1 MLAQEM
7 IAARILIVD
16 DEPEDV
22 ATLADLLKKA
32 GFQEIVTST
41 ESSAAVRLY
50 EESNPDIVLL
60 DLHMPEPDGLQVM
73 QEIYERET
81 ADIKPPIVIFTNEVD
96 DAISERVLAA
106 GAVDFIRKPQ
116 NRNEVLVRVTNL
128 LENYFMT
135 RELDNQ
141 NEILEHKVKERTRD
155 LNQARLETLNKLA
168 IAAEY
173 RDDDTGEHTRRV
185 GRSSALL
192 ARAIGM
198 SDLEVERMEKAAALH
213 DVGKIGIPDAI
224 LLKPGKL
231 TDDEFKLMQ
240 THAQIGANILAESSS
255 DVLQLAEQIAI
266 SHHEKWD
273 GRGYPNKVVGEAIPI
288 GGRIVALADVFDALT
303 NDRPYKQAWPLDEAV
318 AEMQRSAGTHFD
330 PDLTAHFVNSV
341 VPQIT
346 ARPLITP

>member
-1 MLAQEM
+1 MV
-7 IAARILIVD
+7 AARILIVD

-22 ATLADLLKKA
+22 ETLADLLKKA

-41 ESSAAVRLY
+41 ESSDAVRLY
-50 EESNPDIVLL
+50 EEADPDIVLL

-73 QEIYERET
+73 QAIYERET

-141 NEILEHKVKERTRD
+141 NEILEQRVRERTRD
-155 LNQARLETLNKLA
+155 LNQARLETLEKLA

-192 ARAIGM
+192 AAAIGM
-198 SDLEVERMEKAAALH
+198 SELEIERMERAAALH

-231 TDDEFKLMQ
+231 TDDEFALMQ
-240 THAQIGANILAESSS
+240 SHAKIGAAILSNSSS
-255 DVLQLAEQIAI
+255 EVLRLAEQIAI
-266 SHHEKWD
+266 SHHEKWN
-273 GRGYPNKVVGEAIPI
+273 GKGYPNAVAGEDIPVP
-288 GGRIVALADVFDALT
+288 GRIVALADVFDALT

-318 AEMQRSAGTHFD
+318 AEMQRSAGAHFD

-346 ARPLITP
+346 ARPPTAP

>member
-1 MLAQEM
+1 MLAKEM
-7 IAARILIVD
+7 VGARVLIVD
-16 DEPEDV
+16 DEPQDV
-22 ATLADLLKKA
+22 ETLSDLLKQA
-32 GFQEIVTST
+32 GFQQIVTST
-41 ESSAAVRLY
+41 DSGEAVSLY
-50 EESNPDIVLL
+50 HQSHPDIVLL

-73 QEIYERET
+73 QQIYEHET

-96 DAISERVLAA
+96 DSISERVLAA

-141 NEILEHKVKERTRD
+141 NEILEQRVRERTHD
-155 LNQARLETLNKLA
+155 LNQARLETLQKLA

-192 ARAIGM
+192 AACIGM
-198 SDLEVERMEKAAALH
+198 SKLDVERMERAAALH

-240 THAQIGANILAESSS
+240 THASIGAAILANSSS

-273 GRGYPNKVVGEAIPI
+273 GRGYPNRVAGEDIPV

-303 NDRPYKQAWPLDEAV
+303 NNRPYKQAWPLPEAV
-318 AEMQRSAGTHFD
+318 AEMERSAGTHFD
-330 PDLTAHFVNSV
+330 PDLTAHFVKTV
-341 VPQIT
+341 IPQIT
-346 ARPLITP
+346 A